1 MSKSARKG
9 ATALKVGGKSP
20 GWDSLAG
27 GSLMAM
33 MPFVVT
39 CTKPSVVKRSAENT
53 LFFVGELSQGP
64 TPLVTTLPRQV
75 QKLSQ
80 VTQTVGL
87 KFPPASCEMLCG
99 QP

>member
-9 ATALKVGGKSP
+9 ATEPKLGGKVP

-39 CTKPSVVKRSAENT
+39 CREPSVVRGNT
-53 LFFVGELSQGP
+53 
-64 TPLVTTLPRQV
+64 
-75 QKLSQ
+75 
-80 VTQTVGL
+80 
-87 KFPPASCEMLCG
+87 EMNSSRG
-99 QP
+99 NVRV